1 MDALDTLDTVD
12 IELRS
17 KLCVA
22 LDVDDMVEA
31 VRIAK
36 ELSPWFGVAK
46 VGLELFTAAGT
57 DAIGILIGLG
67 YDVFLD
73 LKMYDIPTTVEK
85 ASRVLGALG
94 VKYATY
100 HAQGGIDVLSAG
112 AQGLRDGASDA
123 GLEEPIPLAITVL
136 TSDGSAPEHI
146 MPARVGLAVEA
157 SMGGLVCGPN
167 DVREAK
173 QYAPRLFVAT
183 PGIRPDGADNHDQKN
198 VSTPKSALDNGSD
211 LLVIGRAVTL
221 AEDRVA
227 AAESIVDSCLS

>member
-1 MDALDTLDTVD
+1 MEQEDMDTVD

-57 DAIGILIGLG
+57 DAIGILIALG

-94 VKYATY
+94 VTYATY
-100 HAQGGIDVLSAG
+100 HAQGGPDVLAAG
-112 AQGLRDGASDA
+112 ARGLRDGAKEA
-123 GLEEPIPLAITVL
+123 GLPEPIPLAITVL
-136 TSDGSAPEHI
+136 TSDDGAPEHI

-157 SMGGLVCGPN
+157 GMGGLVCGPN
-167 DVREAK
+167 DVKAAK
-173 QYAPRLFVAT
+173 QYAPRLFGVT
-183 PGIRPDGADNHDQKN
+183 PGIRPEGADHHDQ
-198 VSTPKSALDNGSD
+198 VRVATPKAALDNGSD

>member
-1 MDALDTLDTVD
+1 MDTVD

-57 DAIGILIGLG
+57 DAIGILTGLG

-100 HAQGGIDVLSAG
+100 HAQGGVDVLTAG
-112 AQGLRDGASDA
+112 AAGLRAGAEEA
-123 GLEEPIPLAITVL
+123 GLPEPIPLAITVL
-136 TSDGSAPEHI
+136 TSDADAPEHI
-146 MPARVGLAVEA
+146 MPARVRLAVE
-157 SMGGLVCGPN
+157 SGMGGLVCGPN
-167 DVREAK
+167 DVKEAK
-173 QYAPRLFVAT
+173 QYAPRLVGVT
-183 PGIRPDGADNHDQKN
+183 PGIRPAGAEHHDQ
-198 VSTPKSALDNGSD
+198 VRVATPKIALDNGSD

>member
-1 MDALDTLDTVD
+1 MESMDTVD

-31 VRIAK
+31 VRIAR

-57 DAIGILIGLG
+57 DAIGILTGLG

-94 VKYATY
+94 VTYATY
-100 HAQGGIDVLSAG
+100 HAQGGMDVLAAG
-112 AQGLRDGASDA
+112 ANGLRQGAADA
-123 GLEEPIPLAITVL
+123 GLDEPVPLAITVL
-136 TSDGSAPEHI
+136 TSDANAPEHI
-146 MPARVGLAVEA
+146 MPARVRLAVEA
-157 SMGGLVCGPN
+157 GMGGLVCGPN
-167 DVREAK
+167 DVKEAK
-173 QYAPRLFVAT
+173 QYAPRLFGVT
-183 PGIRPDGADNHDQKN
+183 PGIRPEGADHHDQ
-198 VSTPKSALDNGSD
+198 VRVATPKAALDNGSD

-221 AEDRVA
+221 AEDRAA
-227 AAESIVDSCLS
+227 AAEAIVNSCLS

>member
-1 MDALDTLDTVD
+1 MEETLD

-57 DAIGILIGLG
+57 DAIGILQGLG

-100 HAQGGIDVLSAG
+100 HAQGGMDVLQAG
-112 AQGLRDGASDA
+112 AKGLRDGASEA
-123 GLEEPIPLAITVL
+123 GLDEPVPLAITVL
-136 TSDGSAPEHI
+136 TSDAGAPEHI
-146 MPARVGLAVEA
+146 MPARVGLAVE
-157 SMGGLVCGPN
+157 SGMGGLVCGPN
-167 DVREAK
+167 DVKEAK
-173 QYAPRLFVAT
+173 QYAPRLFGVT
-183 PGIRPDGADNHDQKN
+183 PGIRPEGADHHDQ
-198 VSTPKSALDNGSD
+198 VRVATPKVALDNGSD

-221 AEDRVA
+221 ADDRVA